1 MADEVR
7 RNDVESRYELE
18 RSGETAFAAYRHE
31 GEVVVFDHTV
41 VPEALEGK
49 GVGSALVKGA
59 LADVRRQGL
68 KVQPDCSF
76 VRHYIERHE
85 EAQDLLA

>member
-7 RNDVESRYELE
+7 HNEAESRYELE
-18 RSGETAFAAYRHE
+18 RDSETAFAAYRRE
-31 GEVVVFDHTV
+31 GELVVFDHTV

-85 EAQDLLA
+85 DVQDLLA

>member
-1 MADEVR
+1 VADEVR
-7 RNDVESRYELE
+7 HNEAESRYELE
-18 RSGETAFAAYRHE
+18 MEGETAFAAYRRE

-59 LADVRRQGL
+59 LADVRKQGL

-85 EAQDLLA
+85 DVQDLLA